1 MSKLNLNNVNIDEF
15 KTEETTNGLDLGKI
29 DLNKE
34 SGVPEFAVKSNPE
47 KVKQFMKTVATSE
60 YQKTLQPHQTL
71 SAEAVSPANKEA
83 AQVETAKYVDKMVE
97 QANENVSQ
105 FVEAQEIFED
115 VRDQLV
121 ATGRVSHQNASVMAL
136 KFYDSPFHATH
147 EERVATKMAL
157 KMDLSIMISNAIDQK
172 GWSQKEA
179 SEALGVPRSRISEL
193 KNNKIELFTIDAMF
207 DMLDKFGFEAKM
219 TSPSITEAK
228 IVITQQL
235 VVRT

>member
-1 MSKLNLNNVNIDEF
+1 
-15 KTEETTNGLDLGKI
+15 
-29 DLNKE
+29 
-34 SGVPEFAVKSNPE
+34 
-47 KVKQFMKTVATSE
+47 
-60 YQKTLQPHQTL
+60 
-71 SAEAVSPANKEA
+71 
-83 AQVETAKYVDKMVE
+83 
-97 QANENVSQ
+97 
-105 FVEAQEIFED
+105 
-115 VRDQLV
+115 
-121 ATGRVSHQNASVMAL
+121 MAL

-179 SEALGVPRSRISEL
+179 SEALGVSRSRISEL

-219 TSPSITEAK
+219 TNPSLTEAR

-235 VVRT
+235 AKTY